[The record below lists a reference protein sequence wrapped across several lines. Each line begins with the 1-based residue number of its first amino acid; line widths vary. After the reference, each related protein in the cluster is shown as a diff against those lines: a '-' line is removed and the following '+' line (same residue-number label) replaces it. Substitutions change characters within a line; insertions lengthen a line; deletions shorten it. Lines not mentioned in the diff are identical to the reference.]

1 MSSLGGAC
9 SSQLMFQVLSL
20 AQTRWVRKSLGRAT
34 KMAGSQERCEAEEEG
49 CEEVT
54 CAELV
59 PEAVQLYVQV
69 CFD

>member
-1 MSSLGGAC
+1 
-9 SSQLMFQVLSL
+9 
-20 AQTRWVRKSLGRAT
+20 
-34 KMAGSQERCEAEEEG
+34 MAGSQERCEAEEEG

-69 CFD
+69 CFVS